1 MQRTA
6 AILVSLAGAAFC
18 ILTALGL
25 TEALCVTE
33 GCSVFRGAKLL
44 GIDLYW
50 LGAAYFLT
58 LTALLA
64 FQRPRGQLSW
74 ALKVALLAGLVID
87 SALLGVQAVT
97 APCVNCLVVASLLGV
112 TAVLLLRKQ
121 PLLAKVT
128 AIWAVLFVAALA
140 GVFRDQLS
148 PVPAYG
154 SADAAIKVFFS
165 PSCPACRLVVQD
177 LTQQPD
183 LQGDLALYAVAKDD
197 GDLAG
202 IHRFHEEML
211 RSGDLSKA
219 LETCFS
225 PAGEAGPQPSWSQTL
240 AIKAASLRNKS
251 FLARSGASSV
261 PFVFTSAPGLLLTA
275 FKAQSDDSVQ
285 GGDPASRDEGCDY
298 ATGDACEEEPAPLDS
313 LFGGAPKQSPA
324 K

>member
-6 AILVSLAGAAFC
+6 AILVSLVGSAFC
-18 ILTALGL
+18 ILAALGL

-33 GCSVFRGAKLL
+33 GCSVFRGSKLL

-50 LGAAYFLT
+50 LGATYFLT
-58 LTALLA
+58 LTALLS

-74 ALKVALLAGLVID
+74 SLKAALLAGLVID

-112 TAVLLLRKQ
+112 TAVLLLRRQ
-121 PLLAKVT
+121 SLLAKVA
-128 AIWAVLFVAALA
+128 AIWAVLFVAALT

-154 SADAAIKVFFS
+154 SADAAITVFFS

-177 LTQQPD
+177 LAQHPG
-183 LQGDLALYAVAKDD
+183 LQDDLALYAVAKDD
-197 GDLAG
+197 GDLIG
-202 IHRFHEEML
+202 IHRFHDEMF

-219 LETCFS
+219 LEACFS
-225 PAGEAGPQPSWSQTL
+225 PADEAGSQPSWSQAL
-240 AIKAASLRNKS
+240 AIRAASLRNKS
-251 FLARSGASSV
+251 FLARSGVSSV
-261 PFVFTSAPGLLLTA
+261 PFVSTSAPGLLLTA
-275 FKAQSDDSVQ
+275 FKAHSGGNVQ
-285 GGDPASRDEGCDY
+285 DADPASRDEGCDY

-324 K
+324 N